1 MPADRVV
8 AIGASAGGVEAVARL
23 VAALPARFPA
33 AVLVT
38 VHVSAST
45 PSVLPAILARAGR
58 LPAAAAANGESVV
71 PGRIYVAPP
80 DRHLVVRGGR
90 VWSDRGPREHHSR
103 PAVDPM
109 FRSVAAECG
118 ERAIGV
124 VLTGALDDGT
134 AGLIAIKR
142 AGGVAV
148 VQDPDTALHRGMPA
162 SAAAHVDVDA
172 LLPLEGIAP
181 YLVSVVGSR
190 PHPDGR
196 HEGAT
201 MEHESDAEQV
211 AHPPAPH
218 PHPPAGAIPSAFSC
232 PDCGGVLWE
241 VDDSGFVRYRCRIGH
256 AFTSET
262 LQQTQAEAVDG
273 ALSAALRALE
283 ERAALS
289 RRMADGARQ
298 RGHVHTAAR
307 FEEAAIDAER
317 SARVVNE
324 ILLHPGS
331 SDAAEA
337 AGEPQ
342 SAQA

>member
-1 MPADRVV
+1 VPPDRVV
-8 AIGASAGGVEAVARL
+8 AIGASAGGVEAVSRIA
-23 VAALPARFPA
+23 AALPARFPA

-58 LPAAAAANGESVV
+58 LPAAAVADGEPVV
-71 PGRIYVAPP
+71 AGRIYVAAP
-80 DRHLVVRGGR
+80 DRHLVVHDGR
-90 VWSDRGPREHHSR
+90 AWSDRGPREHHSR

-109 FRSVAAECG
+109 FRSVAAEYG
-118 ERAIGV
+118 DRAIGV
-124 VLTGALDDGT
+124 VLSGALDDGT

-142 AGGVAV
+142 AGGIAV
-148 VQDPDTALHRGMPA
+148 VQDPDTALHHGMPA
-162 SAAAHVDVDA
+162 SAAAHADVDVV
-172 LLPLEGIAP
+172 LPLDGIVP
-181 YLVSVVGSR
+181 YLVSVVG
-190 PHPDGR
+190 PPPDGP

-201 MEHESDAEQV
+201 MEHDTGESQV
-211 AHPPAPH
+211 QHPPAPH
-218 PHPPAGAIPSAFSC
+218 PHPPAGAVPSAYSC

-241 VDDSGFVRYRCRIGH
+241 IDDGGFVRYRCRIGH

-262 LQQTQAEAVDG
+262 LQQTQGEGVEQ

-289 RRMADGARQ
+289 RRMADGARE

-307 FEEAAIDAER
+307 FDEAAVDAEH

-324 ILLHPGS
+324 LLLRPGS
-331 SDAAEA
+331 PVVER
-337 AGEPQ
+337 Q
-342 SAQA
+342 SAEG